1 MKYTLCFFISFLCVF
16 PLFLNGQTHLK
27 NQRFVELGYG
37 TFDSFKTSNYALFA
51 SIGKYNKKINANS
64 FEVIYAKKMAFLQ
77 NGNLAQYSNAV
88 PVQHF
93 IVSYKRDLNLLRNF
107 NNTLNL
113 GVFGKVNLG
122 YESINKNST
131 YLNEFTLN
139 NRSDYILG
147 IGFGPELQ
155 LFGFS
160 TGVVAN
166 LNLISK
172 YQKFSALPFIKY
184 RIHL

>member
-1 MKYTLCFFISFLCVF
+1 MKNTFNFFFILGLF

-27 NQRFVELGYG
+27 NQRFVEVGYG
-37 TFDSFKTSNYALFA
+37 TFDGFKPSNFSLFA

-64 FEVIYAKKMAFLQ
+64 FELIYAQKMAFLQ
-77 NGNLAQYSNAV
+77 NGNLAQYNTAV

-93 IVSYKRDLNLLRNF
+93 IASYKRDLNLLRNF

-113 GVFGKVNLG
+113 GAFAKVNLG
-122 YESINKNST
+122 YESINHNAT
-131 YLNEFTLN
+131 YLNEFNLN

-155 LFGFS
+155 ISGFS
-160 TGVVAN
+160 LGAIAN

-172 YQKFSALPFIKY
+172 YQKFTALPFIKY